1 MELKGKKVNFLGD
14 SITEG
19 VGASCFDNIYHQV
32 MKREYGLAEA
42 RAYGISGTR
51 IARQTKP
58 SDWEKFDHDFC
69 ERYETMDDDA
79 DIVVVFGG
87 TNDFGHGDAP
97 IGNIND
103 RTPYT
108 FYGALRYLFEGLINK
123 YPAATIVMMTPMHRY
138 NDESTR
144 GDGEKPYNCGTLRDY
159 VNVIRE
165 VADYYSIPVM
175 DLYANSGIYPMLDA
189 HRERYTIDGLH
200 PNDLGNEVIA
210 HRLGNF
216 LLAY

>member
-19 VGASCFDNIYHQV
+19 GGSSCFDNAYHQV
-32 MKREYGLAEA
+32 MKRMYGLAEA
-42 RAYGISGTR
+42 RAYGIAGTR

-58 SDWEKFDHDFC
+58 SEWESFDHDFC
-69 ERYETMDDDA
+69 ERYEAMDDDA

-87 TNDFGHGDAP
+87 TNDFSNGDAP

-123 YPAATIVMMTPMHRY
+123 YPSATLVVMTPLHRY
-138 NDESTR
+138 NDESSN
-144 GDGEKPYNCGTLRDY
+144 GNGKPYNFGTLRDY
-159 VNVIRE
+159 VNAIRE
-165 VADYYSIPVM
+165 VADYYSIPVV
-175 DLYANSGIYPMLDA
+175 DLYATLCMYPAIDA
-189 HRERYTIDGLH
+189 HRRQYTTDGLH
-200 PNDLGNEVIA
+200 PNDTGHRMIA
-210 HRLGNF
+210 ERLGNF